1 MTSHNDYVNNL
12 QVMIINN
19 LPDTYK
25 QIQIWGQE
33 DGMPVGSMKISMEK
47 YFAALNIQS
56 IEPTQHSDVKLLVFN
71 SPTQNVETNLNQ
83 LFQTIGKNLG
93 HPLTQATEQQYGNGK
108 KVTISPLMM
117 RYDSTGYT
125 TGIDSFIHRIVLQ
138 KPQPT
143 PRKFHH
149 KVAEIDTTK
158 LTQSTAKMN
167 FLKAVQTPSKRS
179 NDTKESPESKASNF
193 FNTPS
198 AIQTDDSS
206 LSGGTFTT
214 SQTIETLRTEFTMF
228 QSELGTIK
236 DQ

>member
-1 MTSHNDYVNNL
+1 M
-12 QVMIINN
+12 
-19 LPDTYK
+19 
-25 QIQIWGQE
+25 
-33 DGMPVGSMKISMEK
+33 
-47 YFAALNIQS
+47 
-56 IEPTQHSDVKLLVFN
+56 
-71 SPTQNVETNLNQ
+71 ETNLNQ
-83 LFQTIGKNLG
+83 FFQTIGNNSG
-93 HPLTQATEQQYGNGK
+93 HPLTQAAEQQYGNGK

-167 FLKAVQTPSKRS
+167 FLKAVQTPSRRS

-206 LSGGTFTT
+206 LSGGTLTT

-236 DQ
+236 DQLSISEKNYEKREKKQNEEIERLKKEHLEEMSKLKEQFEKNVKSNVAIKEQMEKKENQIM